1 MDTDH
6 YGYVSLTPP
15 AMELGAKF
23 SSLEQLSAA
32 LKVYEETTFTQFWR
46 SSSRTIS
53 GARKKGLKRPIK
65 EELVYSEIIFSC
77 ANGGRKYTSKSTGA
91 RPNQRTFKIGCTARI
106 KVVASADGD
115 YLEVKLL
122 DNAHNHPI
130 SEACFRQL
138 PKQRRLAADDLLE
151 AKKLLPF
158 DSNEE
163 AIQNFIVSTG
173 KVVLLRDLRNMG
185 ISAASPMEQGHA
197 LLAEAG
203 KRQVSRGCALDE
215 LVLQVQAA
223 NGALDVLATEDN
235 ALVGIFYQ
243 DRFMRQAFRNYPE
256 VVFVDAVYKTRGK
269 GPLVILAVEDS
280 NGETEVVGFA
290 LCATPDDATV
300 RIVLERFVLH
310 VGAEAIDRTLTVMT
324 DREMVE
330 QGHLRDMFPN
340 AAEVICMFQVVRAF
354 RREMAAEKLAVGRDE
369 KASVVEVLRSMCRA
383 EDDDAYHEHYLR
395 LEEVASPGVL
405 EHFVSHWHEIRS
417 QWVQGLQETPTLG
430 NRTNNRLDSIN
441 QKVASI
447 VSKHEALDQL
457 FQALI
462 GFATRLRTERDQ
474 RAMQTI
480 LKIASPPH
488 MTEDERRYIAY
499 LTPYAFKRVS
509 QQMQAAQSMEEADEA
524 YVSTSCSCNCWD
536 ATSYMLPCRH
546 IFFER
551 LRAGLPL
558 YFDGSAAQRWTREYY
573 KSACRLFSPEAK
585 AQLPGPL
592 SAAANGAE
600 NVKMDE
606 GEKEREEGEEEQ
618 EAVPPSSPR
627 SSPFEK
633 RRLAETGALLQ
644 QLASYMLQLPSGH
657 YERAVAL
664 VRDLKNAMEEGKEV
678 CLVRIESTTEV

>member
-1 MDTDH
+1 MDGDH
-6 YGYVSLTPP
+6 NSYVSLTPP
-15 AMELGAKF
+15 TMEVGAKF
-23 SSLEQLSAA
+23 SSLEELSAA

-53 GARKKGLKRPIK
+53 GARKKGLKRPIR

-115 YLEVKLL
+115 FLEVKLL
-122 DNAHNHPI
+122 DNAHNHPV

-163 AIQNFIVSTG
+163 AIQNFLVSTG

-185 ISAASPMEQGHA
+185 ISAASHTDQNHPS
-197 LLAEAG
+197 LAEAV
-203 KRQVSRGCALDE
+203 RREARGCALDE
-215 LVLQVQAA
+215 LVLQVQGAG
-223 NGALDVLATEDN
+223 GALDVLATEDN

-243 DRFMRQAFRNYPE
+243 DRFMREAFRNYPE

-290 LCATPDDATV
+290 LCATSDDATV

-330 QGHLRDMFPN
+330 QGLLRDMFPN
-340 AAEVICMFQVVRAF
+340 ATEVICMFQVVRAF
-354 RREMAAEKLAVGRDE
+354 KREMAAEKLAVGRDE

-395 LEEVASPGVL
+395 LEEVCSAGVL

-417 QWVQGLQETPTLG
+417 QWVQGLQEAPTLG
-430 NRTNNRLDSIN
+430 NRTNNRLESIN

-447 VSKHEALDQL
+447 VAKHEGLDHL

-480 LKIASPPH
+480 LKIAAPPN
-488 MTEDERRYIAY
+488 MTEDERRYMAY

-546 IFFER
+546 IFFQR

-573 KSACRLFSPEAK
+573 KSACRLFMPEAK
-585 AQLPGPL
+585 VQPPRTTT
-592 SAAANGAE
+592 AANGGD
-600 NVKMDE
+600 VKM
-606 GEKEREEGEEEQ
+606 EEEEEE
-618 EAVPPSSPR
+618 EAAAPPPPR
-627 SSPFEK
+627 SSPFER

-664 VRDLKNAMEEGKEV
+664 VRDLKTAMEEGKEV
-678 CLVRIESTTEV
+678 CLVRIESTTEVQ